1 MANKSASPIYKRINS
16 MDHLPIF
23 VNIRKKPCIVIGGG
37 DIALRK
43 INLLLKAKAKVYCLS
58 PVFCKGIKN
67 LSKDGHIT
75 LINKSFDQTD
85 IKDYSII
92 IAATDDKSVNSLISS
107 IAQDK
112 KIPVNVVDSPE
123 LSSFIM
129 PSIVDRSPLIIAVSS
144 SGKAPVLS
152 RIIRAKLETV
162 IPSAYGTLAEI
173 AGEYRQKVKERFL
186 KIKDRRAFWEAT
198 LSGVIAEKVFSGR
211 ITEAKEDIQRQ
222 LDESV
227 EMDLGEVYLVGAG
240 PGDPDLLTFKA
251 LRLIQQ
257 ADVVL
262 YDRLVSKGV
271 MELVR
276 RDSQLIY
283 VGKKGGSDKSTKQV
297 DINDQL
303 VELAKS
309 GKRVCRLK
317 GGDPF
322 IFGRGGEEI
331 ESLSEH
337 GIPFQVV
344 PGITAALGCSSY
356 AGIPLTHRDYS
367 QSCRFVT
374 AHLKNGTTNL
384 PWEEFIIDQQTIVFY
399 MALSG
404 ASYICEKL
412 MEYGMDKDMPIAI
425 IEKGTMPEQKVYI
438 SSLTELPDLLEK
450 EDIQAPTLMI
460 VGEVV
465 KLNEKLNWYGN

>member
-1 MANKSASPIYKRINS
+1 ME
-16 MDHLPIF
+16 HLPIF
-23 VNIRKKPCIVIGGG
+23 IKIKQKPTLVVGGG

-43 INLLLKAKAKVYCLS
+43 INLLLKAQAKVDCLS
-58 PVFCKGIKN
+58 PLFCEDIKN
-67 LSKDGHIT
+67 LSKHGHTT

-85 IKDYSII
+85 IKDYSMI

-198 LSGVIAEKVFSGR
+198 FSGVIAEKVFSGR
-211 ITEAKEDIQRQ
+211 ISEAKEDIQRQ

-276 RDSQLIY
+276 RDSELIY
-283 VGKKGGSDKSTKQV
+283 VGKKGGSNKSTKQV

-331 ESLSEH
+331 ESLSEN

-344 PGITAALGCSSY
+344 PGITAASGCSSY

-384 PWEEFIIDQQTIVFY
+384 PWEEFIIDQQTIIFY

-412 MEYGMDKDMPIAI
+412 MEHGMDKDMPIAI

>member
-1 MANKSASPIYKRINS
+1 

-23 VNIRKKPCIVIGGG
+23 INVRQNPCLVIGGG

-43 INLLLKAKAKVYCLS
+43 INLLIKAQAKVDCLS
-58 PVFCKGIKN
+58 PLFCEGITN
-67 LSKDGHIT
+67 LSQNGDVN
-75 LINKSFDQTD
+75 LIQKRFESDD
-85 IKDYSII
+85 IKDYAII
-92 IAATDDKSVNSLISS
+92 IASTDDSSVNALISKS
-107 IAQDK
+107 AK
-112 KIPVNVVDSPE
+112 KARIPVNVVDSPE

-129 PSIVDRSPLIIAVSS
+129 PSIVDRSPVIIAVSS
-144 SGKAPVLS
+144 AGKAPVLS
-152 RIIRAKLETV
+152 RMIRAKLETV
-162 IPSAYGTLAEI
+162 IPSAYGVLAEI
-173 AGEYRQKVKERFL
+173 AGEYRQKVKDRFS
-186 KIKDRRAFWEAT
+186 KIKDRRAFWESIF
-198 LSGVIAEKVFSGR
+198 SGVIAEKVFSGR
-211 ITEAKEDIQRQ
+211 INEAKDDIDKQ
-222 LDESV
+222 LKRASEI
-227 EMDLGEVYLVGAG
+227 ELGEVYLVGAG

-276 RDSQLIY
+276 RDSELIY
-283 VGKKGGSDKSTKQV
+283 VGKKGGSQESTRQI

-344 PGITAALGCSSY
+344 PGITAASGCSSY

-384 PWEEFIIDQQTIVFY
+384 PWDEFVIDQQTIVFY

-404 ASYICEKL
+404 ANYICQKL
-412 MEYGMDKDMPIAI
+412 MEHGMDKDMPIAI

-438 SSLTELPDLLEK
+438 SSLTKLPDLLAT
-450 EDIQAPTLMI
+450 EDIHAPTLMI

-465 KLNEKLNWYGN
+465 RLNEKLNWYGT

>member
-1 MANKSASPIYKRINS
+1 

-23 VNIRKKPCIVIGGG
+23 INVRQNPCLVIGGG

-43 INLLLKAKAKVYCLS
+43 INLLIKAQAKVDCLS
-58 PVFCKGIKN
+58 PLFCEGITN
-67 LSKDGHIT
+67 LSQNGDVN
-75 LINKSFDQTD
+75 LIQKRFESDD
-85 IKDYSII
+85 IKDYAII
-92 IAATDDKSVNSLISS
+92 IASTDDSSVNALISKS
-107 IAQDK
+107 AK
-112 KIPVNVVDSPE
+112 KARIPVNVVDSPE

-129 PSIVDRSPLIIAVSS
+129 PSIVDRSPVIIAVSS
-144 SGKAPVLS
+144 AGRAPVLA

-162 IPSAYGTLAEI
+162 IPSAYGVLAEI
-173 AGEYRQKVKERFL
+173 AGEYRQKVKDRFS
-186 KIKDRRAFWEAT
+186 KIKDRRAFWESIF
-198 LSGVIAEKVFSGR
+198 SGVIAEKVFSGR
-211 ITEAKEDIQRQ
+211 INEAKDDIDKQ
-222 LDESV
+222 LKQASQME
-227 EMDLGEVYLVGAG
+227 LGEVYLVGAG

-276 RDSQLIY
+276 RDSELIY
-283 VGKKGGSDKSTKQV
+283 VGKKGGSQESTRQI

-344 PGITAALGCSSY
+344 PGITAASGCSSY

-384 PWEEFIIDQQTIVFY
+384 PWDEFVIDQQTIVFY

-404 ASYICEKL
+404 ANYICQKL
-412 MEYGMDKDMPIAI
+412 MEHGMDKDMPIAI

-438 SSLTELPDLLEK
+438 SSLTKLPDLLAT
-450 EDIQAPTLMI
+450 EDIHAPTLMI

-465 KLNEKLNWYGN
+465 KLNEKLNWYGT

>member
-1 MANKSASPIYKRINS
+1 

-23 VNIRKKPCIVIGGG
+23 INVRQNPCLVIGGG

-43 INLLLKAKAKVYCLS
+43 INLLIKAQAKVDCLS
-58 PVFCKGIKN
+58 PLFCEGITN
-67 LSKDGHIT
+67 LSQNGDVN
-75 LINKSFDQTD
+75 LIQKRFESDD
-85 IKDYSII
+85 IKDYAII
-92 IAATDDKSVNSLISS
+92 IASTDDSSVNALISKS
-107 IAQDK
+107 AK
-112 KIPVNVVDSPE
+112 KARIPVNVVDSPE

-129 PSIVDRSPLIIAVSS
+129 PSIVDRSPVIIAVSS
-144 SGKAPVLS
+144 AGKAPVLS
-152 RIIRAKLETV
+152 RMIRAKLETV
-162 IPSAYGTLAEI
+162 IPSAYGVLAEI
-173 AGEYRQKVKERFL
+173 AGEYRQKVKDRFS
-186 KIKDRRAFWEAT
+186 KIKDRRAFWEFIF
-198 LSGVIAEKVFSGR
+198 SGVIAEKVFSGR
-211 ITEAKEDIQRQ
+211 INEAKDDIDKQ
-222 LDESV
+222 LKRASEI
-227 EMDLGEVYLVGAG
+227 ELGEVYLVGAG

-276 RDSQLIY
+276 RDSELIY
-283 VGKKGGSDKSTKQV
+283 VGKKGGSQESTRQI

-344 PGITAALGCSSY
+344 PGITAASGCSSY

-384 PWEEFIIDQQTIVFY
+384 PWDEFVIDQQTIVFY

-404 ASYICEKL
+404 ANYICQKL
-412 MEYGMDKDMPIAI
+412 MEHGMDKDMPIAI

-438 SSLTELPDLLEK
+438 SSLTKLPDLLAT
-450 EDIQAPTLMI
+450 EDIHAPTLMI

-465 KLNEKLNWYGN
+465 KLNEKLNWYGT

>member
-1 MANKSASPIYKRINS
+1 

-23 VNIRKKPCIVIGGG
+23 INVRQNPCLVIGGG

-43 INLLLKAKAKVYCLS
+43 INLLIKAQAKVDCLS
-58 PVFCKGIKN
+58 PLFCEGITN
-67 LSKDGHIT
+67 LSQNGDVN
-75 LINKSFDQTD
+75 LIQKRFESDD
-85 IKDYSII
+85 IKDYAII
-92 IAATDDKSVNSLISS
+92 IASTDDSSVNALISKS
-107 IAQDK
+107 AK
-112 KIPVNVVDSPE
+112 KARIPVNVIDSPE

-129 PSIVDRSPLIIAVSS
+129 PSIVDRSPVIIAVSS
-144 SGKAPVLS
+144 AGKAPVLS
-152 RIIRAKLETV
+152 RMIRAKLETV
-162 IPSAYGTLAEI
+162 IPSAYGVLAEI
-173 AGEYRQKVKERFL
+173 AGEYRQKVKDRFS
-186 KIKDRRAFWEAT
+186 KIKDRRAFWESIF
-198 LSGVIAEKVFSGR
+198 SGVIAEKVFSGR
-211 ITEAKEDIQRQ
+211 INEAKDDIDKQ
-222 LDESV
+222 LKRASEI
-227 EMDLGEVYLVGAG
+227 ELGEVYLVGAG

-276 RDSQLIY
+276 RDSELIY
-283 VGKKGGSDKSTKQV
+283 VGKKGGSQESTRQI

-344 PGITAALGCSSY
+344 PGITAASGCSSY

-384 PWEEFIIDQQTIVFY
+384 PWDEFVIDQQTIVFY

-404 ASYICEKL
+404 ANYICQKL
-412 MEYGMDKDMPIAI
+412 MEHGMDKDMPIAI

-438 SSLTELPDLLEK
+438 SSLTKLPDLLAT
-450 EDIQAPTLMI
+450 EDIHAPTLMI

-465 KLNEKLNWYGN
+465 KLNEKLNWYGT

>member
-1 MANKSASPIYKRINS
+1 

-23 VNIRKKPCIVIGGG
+23 INVRQNPCLVIGGG

-43 INLLLKAKAKVYCLS
+43 INLLIKAQAKVDCLS
-58 PVFCKGIKN
+58 PLFCEGITN
-67 LSKDGHIT
+67 LSQNGDVN
-75 LINKSFDQTD
+75 LIQKRFESDD
-85 IKDYSII
+85 IKDYAII
-92 IAATDDKSVNSLISS
+92 IASTDDSSVNALISKS
-107 IAQDK
+107 AK
-112 KIPVNVVDSPE
+112 KARIPVNVVDSPE

-129 PSIVDRSPLIIAVSS
+129 PSIVDRSPVIIAVSS
-144 SGKAPVLS
+144 AGKAPVLA
-152 RIIRAKLETV
+152 RMIRAKLETV
-162 IPSAYGTLAEI
+162 IPSAYGVLAEI
-173 AGEYRQKVKERFL
+173 AGEYRQKVKDRFS
-186 KIKDRRAFWEAT
+186 KIKDRRAFWESIF
-198 LSGVIAEKVFSGR
+198 SGVIAEKVFSGR
-211 ITEAKEDIQRQ
+211 INEAKDDIDKQ
-222 LDESV
+222 LKQASQME
-227 EMDLGEVYLVGAG
+227 LGEVYLVGAG

-276 RDSQLIY
+276 RDSELIY
-283 VGKKGGSDKSTKQV
+283 VGKKGGSQESTRQI

-344 PGITAALGCSSY
+344 PGITAASGCSAY

-384 PWEEFIIDQQTIVFY
+384 PWDEFVIDQQTIVFY

-404 ASYICEKL
+404 ANYICQKL
-412 MEYGMDKDMPIAI
+412 MEHGMDKDMPIAI

-438 SSLTELPDLLEK
+438 SSLTKLPDLLAT
-450 EDIQAPTLMI
+450 EDIHAPTLMI

-465 KLNEKLNWYGN
+465 KLNEKLNWYGT

>member
-1 MANKSASPIYKRINS
+1 

-23 VNIRKKPCIVIGGG
+23 INIRKKPCVVIGGG

-43 INLLLKAKAKVYCLS
+43 INLLLKAQAKVICLS
-58 PVFCKGIKN
+58 PLFCKGIKN

-92 IAATDDKSVNSLISS
+92 IAATDDSSVNSSISA
-107 IAQDK
+107 IAQVK

-152 RIIRAKLETV
+152 RMIRAKLETV
-162 IPSAYGTLAEI
+162 IPSAYGILADI
-173 AGEYRQKVKERFL
+173 AGEYRQKVKDRFST
-186 KIKDRRAFWEAT
+186 IKDRRAFWEAVF
-198 LSGVIAEKVFSGR
+198 SGVIAEKVFSGR
-211 ITEAKEDIQRQ
+211 ISEAKEDIHRK
-222 LDESV
+222 LDDSV

-276 RDSQLIY
+276 RDSELIY
-283 VGKKGGSDKSTKQV
+283 VGKKGGSDKSTRQV

-344 PGITAALGCSSY
+344 PGITAASGCSSY

-374 AHLKNGTTNL
+374 AHLKNGTTKL

-404 ASYICEKL
+404 AKYICEKL
-412 MEYGMDKDMPIAI
+412 MEHGMDKDMPIAI

-438 SSLTELPDLLEK
+438 SSLIELPDLLER
-450 EDIQAPTLMI
+450 EDIHAPTLMI

>member
-1 MANKSASPIYKRINS
+1 

-23 VNIRKKPCIVIGGG
+23 INVRQNPCLVIGGG

-43 INLLLKAKAKVYCLS
+43 INLLIKAQAKVDCLS
-58 PVFCKGIKN
+58 PLFCEGITN
-67 LSKDGHIT
+67 LSQSGDVN
-75 LINKSFDQTD
+75 LIQKRFESDD
-85 IKDYSII
+85 IKDYAII
-92 IAATDDKSVNSLISS
+92 IASTDDSSVNALISKS
-107 IAQDK
+107 AK
-112 KIPVNVVDSPE
+112 KARIPVNVVDSPE

-129 PSIVDRSPLIIAVSS
+129 PSIVDRSPVIIAVSS
-144 SGKAPVLS
+144 AGRAPVLA

-162 IPSAYGTLAEI
+162 IPSAYGVLAEI
-173 AGEYRQKVKERFL
+173 AGEYRQKVKDRFS
-186 KIKDRRAFWEAT
+186 KIKDRRAFWESIF
-198 LSGVIAEKVFSGR
+198 SGVIAEKVFSGR
-211 ITEAKEDIQRQ
+211 INEAKDDIDKQ
-222 LDESV
+222 LKQASQME
-227 EMDLGEVYLVGAG
+227 LGEVYLVGAG

-276 RDSQLIY
+276 RDSELIY
-283 VGKKGGSDKSTKQV
+283 VGKKGGSQESTRQI

-344 PGITAALGCSSY
+344 PGITAASGCSSY

-384 PWEEFIIDQQTIVFY
+384 PWDEFVIDQQTIVFY

-404 ASYICEKL
+404 ANYICQKL
-412 MEYGMDKDMPIAI
+412 MEHGMDKDMPIAI

-438 SSLTELPDLLEK
+438 SSLTKLPDLLAT
-450 EDIQAPTLMI
+450 EDIHAPTLMI

-465 KLNEKLNWYGN
+465 KLNEKLNWYGT

>member
-1 MANKSASPIYKRINS
+1 

-23 VNIRKKPCIVIGGG
+23 INIRKKPCLVIGGG

-43 INLLLKAKAKVYCLS
+43 INLLLKAQAMVDCLS
-58 PVFCKGIKN
+58 PSFSRDIKN

-107 IAQDK
+107 IAQVK
-112 KIPVNVVDSPE
+112 NIPVNVVDSPE

-162 IPSAYGTLAEI
+162 IPSAYGILADI
-173 AGEYRQKVKERFL
+173 AGEYRQKVKDRFST
-186 KIKDRRAFWEAT
+186 IKDRRAFWEAVF
-198 LSGVIAEKVFSGR
+198 SGVIAEKVFSGR
-211 ITEAKEDIQRQ
+211 ISEAKKDIHRK
-222 LDESV
+222 LDDSV
-227 EMDLGEVYLVGAG
+227 EMGLGEVYLVGAG

-276 RDSQLIY
+276 RDSELIY
-283 VGKKGGSDKSTKQV
+283 VGKKGGSDKSTRQV

-344 PGITAALGCSSY
+344 PGITAASGCSSY

-404 ASYICEKL
+404 ANYICEKL

-438 SSLTELPDLLEK
+438 SSLIELPALLER
-450 EDIQAPTLMI
+450 EDIHAPTLMI

>member
-1 MANKSASPIYKRINS
+1 ME
-16 MDHLPIF
+16 HLPIF
-23 VNIRKKPCIVIGGG
+23 INLKQKPVLVVGGG

-43 INLLLKAKAKVYCLS
+43 INLLIKAQARVDCLS
-58 PVFCKGIKN
+58 PFFCEGMN
-67 LSKDGHIT
+67 SLSRDNYVN
-75 LINKSFDQTD
+75 LINKSFEPAD
-85 IKDYSII
+85 IKDYSVI
-92 IAATDDKSVNSLISS
+92 IAATDDATVNSSISS
-107 IAQDK
+107 IAHDK
-112 KIPVNVVDSPE
+112 RIPVNVVDSPA

-129 PSIVDRSPLIIAVSS
+129 PSIVDRSPVIIAVSS
-144 SGKAPVLS
+144 AGKAPVLA

-162 IPSAYGTLAEI
+162 IPSAYGILAEI
-173 AGEYRQKVKERFL
+173 AGEYRQKVKDRFS

-198 LSGVIAEKVFSGR
+198 FSGVIAEKVFSGR
-211 ITEAKEDIQRQ
+211 INEAKDDIEKQ
-222 LDESV
+222 LNDSV
-227 EMDLGEVYLVGAG
+227 EMELGEVYLVGAG

-271 MELVR
+271 MDLVR
-276 RDSQLIY
+276 RDSELIY
-283 VGKKGGSDKSTKQV
+283 VGKKGGSDKSTRQV
-297 DINDQL
+297 DINNQL

-331 ESLSEH
+331 ESLSEN

-344 PGITAALGCSSY
+344 PGITAASGCSSY

-384 PWEEFIIDQQTIVFY
+384 PWDEFIVDQQTIVFY

-404 ASYICEKL
+404 ANYICEKL
-412 MEYGMDKDMPIAI
+412 MEHGMDKDMPIAI

-438 SSLTELPDLLEK
+438 SSLTKLPDLLER
-450 EDIQAPTLMI
+450 EDIHAPTLMI

>member
-1 MANKSASPIYKRINS
+1 ME
-16 MDHLPIF
+16 HLPIF
-23 VNIRKKPCIVIGGG
+23 INIKQKPTLVVGGG

-43 INLLLKAKAKVYCLS
+43 INLLLKAKAKVDCLS
-58 PVFCKGIKN
+58 PLFCEDIN
-67 LSKDGHIT
+67 TLFKDGYIK
-75 LINKSFDQTD
+75 LIKKSFEQAD
-85 IKDYSII
+85 IKDYSVI
-92 IAATDDKSVNSLISS
+92 IAATDDSSVNSLISS
-107 IAQDK
+107 IAHDK
-112 KIPVNVVDSPE
+112 RIPVNVVDSPA

-129 PSIVDRSPLIIAVSS
+129 PSIVDRSPVIIAVSS
-144 SGKAPVLS
+144 AGKAPVLA

-162 IPSAYGTLAEI
+162 IPSSYGILAEI
-173 AGEYRQKVKERFL
+173 AGEYRQRVKDRFSQ
-186 KIKDRRAFWEAT
+186 IKDRRAFWEAAF
-198 LSGVIAEKVFSGR
+198 SGVIAEKVFSGR
-211 ITEAKEDIQRQ
+211 INEAKDDIEKQ
-222 LDESV
+222 LNDSV

-276 RDSQLIY
+276 RDSEIIY
-283 VGKKGGSDKSTKQV
+283 VGKKGGSDKSTRQV
-297 DINDQL
+297 DINNQL

-337 GIPFQVV
+337 NIPFQVV
-344 PGITAALGCSSY
+344 PGITAASGCSSY
-356 AGIPLTHRDYS
+356 SGIPLTHRDYS

-374 AHLKNGTTNL
+374 AHLKDGTTDL
-384 PWEEFIIDQQTIVFY
+384 PWDELIVDQQTIVFY

-404 ASYICEKL
+404 ANYICEKL
-412 MEYGMDKDMPIAI
+412 MEHGMNKDMPIAI

-438 SSLTELPDLLEK
+438 SSLTELPDLLAK
-450 EDIQAPTLMI
+450 EDIHAPTLMI

>member
-1 MANKSASPIYKRINS
+1 

-23 VNIRKKPCIVIGGG
+23 INVRQNPCLVIGGG

-43 INLLLKAKAKVYCLS
+43 INLLIKAQAKVDCLS
-58 PVFCKGIKN
+58 PLFCEGITN
-67 LSKDGHIT
+67 LSQNGDVN
-75 LINKSFDQTD
+75 LIQKRFESDD
-85 IKDYSII
+85 IKDYAII
-92 IAATDDKSVNSLISS
+92 IASTDDSSVNALISKS
-107 IAQDK
+107 AK
-112 KIPVNVVDSPE
+112 KARIPVNVVDSPE

-129 PSIVDRSPLIIAVSS
+129 PSIVDRSPVIIAVSS
-144 SGKAPVLS
+144 AGKAPVLS
-152 RIIRAKLETV
+152 RMIRAKLETV
-162 IPSAYGTLAEI
+162 IPSAYGVLAEI
-173 AGEYRQKVKERFL
+173 AGEYRQKVKDRFS
-186 KIKDRRAFWEAT
+186 KIKDRRAFWESIF
-198 LSGVIAEKVFSGR
+198 SGVIAEKVFSGR
-211 ITEAKEDIQRQ
+211 INEAKDDIDKQ
-222 LDESV
+222 LKQASQME
-227 EMDLGEVYLVGAG
+227 LGEVYLVGAG

-276 RDSQLIY
+276 RDSELIY
-283 VGKKGGSDKSTKQV
+283 VGKKGGSQESTRQI

-344 PGITAALGCSSY
+344 PGITAASGCSSY

-384 PWEEFIIDQQTIVFY
+384 PWDEFVIDQQTIVFY

-404 ASYICEKL
+404 ANYICQKL
-412 MEYGMDKDMPIAI
+412 MEHGMDKDMPIAI

-438 SSLTELPDLLEK
+438 SSLTKLPDLLAT
-450 EDIQAPTLMI
+450 EDIHAPTLMI

>member
-1 MANKSASPIYKRINS
+1 ME
-16 MDHLPIF
+16 HLPIF
-23 VNIRKKPCIVIGGG
+23 INLKQKPVLVVGGG

-43 INLLLKAKAKVYCLS
+43 INLLIKAQASVNCLS
-58 PVFCKGIKN
+58 PLFCDGIASLSADKSVNLIQKSFEPDDIKN
-67 LSKDGHIT
+67 
-75 LINKSFDQTD
+75 
-85 IKDYSII
+85 YSII
-92 IAATDDKSVNSLISS
+92 IASTDDSLVNSSISEL
-107 IAQDK
+107 AK
-112 KIPVNVVDSPE
+112 KANIPVNVVDSPE

-129 PSIVDRSPLIIAVSS
+129 PSIVDRSPVIIAVSS
-144 SGKAPVLS
+144 AGKAPVLA

-162 IPSAYGTLAEI
+162 IPSSYGLLAEI
-173 AGEYRQKVKERFL
+173 AGEYRQKVKNRFSN
-186 KIKDRRAFWEAT
+186 IKDRRAFWESAF
-198 LSGVIAEKVFSGR
+198 SGVIAEKVFSGR
-211 ITEAKEDIQRQ
+211 INEARGDIEEQ
-222 LDESV
+222 LENSV
-227 EMDLGEVYLVGAG
+227 EIDLGEVYLVGAG

-276 RDSQLIY
+276 RDSELIY
-283 VGKKGGSDKSTKQV
+283 VGKKGGSDESTRQE
-297 DINDQL
+297 DINEQL
-303 VELAKS
+303 VKLAKS

-344 PGITAALGCSSY
+344 PGITAASGCSSY

-384 PWEEFIIDQQTIVFY
+384 PWEEFVIDQQTIVFY

-404 ASYICEKL
+404 ANYICQKL
-412 MEYGMDKDMPIAI
+412 MEHGMDKNMPIAI

-438 SSLTELPDLLEK
+438 SSLTKLPDLLAK
-450 EDIQAPTLMI
+450 ENIHAPTLMI

-465 KLNEKLNWYGN
+465 KLNEKLNWYGD

>member
-1 MANKSASPIYKRINS
+1 ME
-16 MDHLPIF
+16 HLPIF
-23 VNIRKKPCIVIGGG
+23 INIKQKPTLVVGGG

-43 INLLLKAKAKVYCLS
+43 INLLLKAQAKVDCLS
-58 PVFCKGIKN
+58 PLFCEDINN
-67 LSKDGHIT
+67 LFKDGQIT
-75 LINKSFDQTD
+75 LIKKSFEHTD
-85 IKDYSII
+85 IKDYSVI
-92 IAATDDKSVNSLISS
+92 IAATDDSSVNSSISS
-107 IAQDK
+107 IAHDK
-112 KIPVNVVDSPE
+112 RIPVNVIDSPD

-129 PSIVDRSPLIIAVSS
+129 PSIVDRSPVIIAVSS
-144 SGKAPVLS
+144 AGKAPVLA

-162 IPSAYGTLAEI
+162 IPNAYGTLAEI
-173 AGEYRQKVKERFL
+173 AGEYRHQVKERFL

-198 LSGVIAEKVFSGR
+198 FSGVIAEKVFSGR
-211 ITEAKEDIQRQ
+211 ISEAKEDIQRQ

-276 RDSQLIY
+276 RDSELIY
-283 VGKKGGSDKSTKQV
+283 VGKKGGSNKSTKQV

-331 ESLSEH
+331 ESLSEN

-344 PGITAALGCSSY
+344 PGITAASGCSSY

-412 MEYGMDKDMPIAI
+412 MEHGMDKDMPIAI

-450 EDIQAPTLMI
+450 DDIQAPTLMI

-465 KLNEKLNWYGN
+465 KRNEKLNWYGN

>member
-1 MANKSASPIYKRINS
+1 ME
-16 MDHLPIF
+16 HLPIF
-23 VNIRKKPCIVIGGG
+23 INLKQKPVLVVGGG

-43 INLLLKAKAKVYCLS
+43 INLLIKAQARVDCLS
-58 PVFCKGIKN
+58 PFFCEGMN
-67 LSKDGHIT
+67 SLSRDNYVN
-75 LINKSFDQTD
+75 LINKSFEPAD
-85 IKDYSII
+85 IKDYSVI
-92 IAATDDKSVNSLISS
+92 IAATDDATVNSSISS
-107 IAQDK
+107 IAHDK
-112 KIPVNVVDSPE
+112 RIPVNVVDSPA

-129 PSIVDRSPLIIAVSS
+129 PSIVDRSPVIIAVSS
-144 SGKAPVLS
+144 AGKAPVLA

-162 IPSAYGTLAEI
+162 IPSAYGILAEI
-173 AGEYRQKVKERFL
+173 AGEYRQKVKDRFS

-198 LSGVIAEKVFSGR
+198 FSGVIAEKVFSGR
-211 ITEAKEDIQRQ
+211 INEAKDDIEKQ
-222 LDESV
+222 LNDSV
-227 EMDLGEVYLVGAG
+227 EMELGEVYLVGAG

-271 MELVR
+271 MDLVR
-276 RDSQLIY
+276 RDSELIY
-283 VGKKGGSDKSTKQV
+283 VGKKGGSNKSTRQV
-297 DINDQL
+297 DINNQL

-331 ESLSEH
+331 ESLSEN

-344 PGITAALGCSSY
+344 PGITAASGCSSY

-384 PWEEFIIDQQTIVFY
+384 PWDEFIVDQQTIVFY

-404 ASYICEKL
+404 ANYICEKL
-412 MEYGMDKDMPIAI
+412 MEHGMDKDMPIAI

-438 SSLTELPDLLEK
+438 SSLTKLPDLLAK
-450 EDIQAPTLMI
+450 EDIHAPTLMI

>member
-1 MANKSASPIYKRINS
+1 ME
-16 MDHLPIF
+16 HLPIF
-23 VNIRKKPCIVIGGG
+23 IKIKQKPTLVVGGG

-43 INLLLKAKAKVYCLS
+43 INLLLKAQAKVDCLS
-58 PVFCKGIKN
+58 PLFCEDIKN
-67 LSKDGHIT
+67 LSKDGHTT

-85 IKDYSII
+85 IKDYSMI

-198 LSGVIAEKVFSGR
+198 FSGVIAEKVFSGR
-211 ITEAKEDIQRQ
+211 ISEAKEDIQRQ

-276 RDSQLIY
+276 RDSELIY
-283 VGKKGGSDKSTKQV
+283 VGKKGGSNKSTKQV

-331 ESLSEH
+331 ESLSEN

-344 PGITAALGCSSY
+344 PGITAASGCSSY

-412 MEYGMDKDMPIAI
+412 MEHGMDKDMPIAI

>member
-1 MANKSASPIYKRINS
+1 ME
-16 MDHLPIF
+16 HLPIF
-23 VNIRKKPCIVIGGG
+23 INLKQKPVLVVGGG

-43 INLLLKAKAKVYCLS
+43 INLLIKAQASVNCLS
-58 PVFCKGIKN
+58 PLFCDGIASLSADKSVNLIQKSFEPDDIKN
-67 LSKDGHIT
+67 
-75 LINKSFDQTD
+75 
-85 IKDYSII
+85 YSII
-92 IAATDDKSVNSLISS
+92 IASTDDSLVNSSISEL
-107 IAQDK
+107 AK
-112 KIPVNVVDSPE
+112 KANIPVNVVDSPE

-129 PSIVDRSPLIIAVSS
+129 PSIVDRSPVIIAVSS
-144 SGKAPVLS
+144 AGKAPVLA

-162 IPSAYGTLAEI
+162 IPNAYGLLAEI
-173 AGEYRQKVKERFL
+173 AGEYRQKVKNRFSN
-186 KIKDRRAFWEAT
+186 IKDRRAFWESAF
-198 LSGVIAEKVFSGR
+198 SGVIAEKVFSGR
-211 ITEAKEDIQRQ
+211 INEARGDIEEQ
-222 LDESV
+222 LENSV
-227 EMDLGEVYLVGAG
+227 EIDLGEVYLVGAG

-276 RDSQLIY
+276 RDSELIY
-283 VGKKGGSDKSTKQV
+283 VGKKGGSDESTRQE
-297 DINDQL
+297 DINEQL
-303 VELAKS
+303 VKLAKS

-344 PGITAALGCSSY
+344 PGITAASGCSSY

-384 PWEEFIIDQQTIVFY
+384 PWEEFVIDQQTIVFY

-404 ASYICEKL
+404 ANYICQKL
-412 MEYGMDKDMPIAI
+412 MEHGMDKNMPIAI

-438 SSLTELPDLLEK
+438 SSLTKLPDLLAK
-450 EDIQAPTLMI
+450 ENIHAPTLMI

-465 KLNEKLNWYGN
+465 KLNEKLNWYGD

>member
-1 MANKSASPIYKRINS
+1 

-23 VNIRKKPCIVIGGG
+23 INVRQNPCLVIGGG

-43 INLLLKAKAKVYCLS
+43 INLLIKAQAKVDCLS
-58 PVFCKGIKN
+58 PLFCEGINN
-67 LSKDGHIT
+67 LSQNGDVN
-75 LINKSFDQTD
+75 LIQKRFESDD
-85 IKDYSII
+85 IKDYAII
-92 IAATDDKSVNSLISS
+92 IASTDDSSVNTLISKS
-107 IAQDK
+107 AK
-112 KIPVNVVDSPE
+112 KARIPVNVVDSPE

-129 PSIVDRSPLIIAVSS
+129 PSIVDRSPVIIAVSS
-144 SGKAPVLS
+144 AGRAPVLA

-162 IPSAYGTLAEI
+162 IPSAYGVLAEI
-173 AGEYRQKVKERFL
+173 AGEYRQKVKDRFS
-186 KIKDRRAFWEAT
+186 KIKDRRAFWESIF
-198 LSGVIAEKVFSGR
+198 SGVIAEKVFSGR
-211 ITEAKEDIQRQ
+211 INEAKDNIDKQ
-222 LDESV
+222 LQQASQME
-227 EMDLGEVYLVGAG
+227 LGEVYLVGAG

-276 RDSQLIY
+276 RDSELIY
-283 VGKKGGSDKSTKQV
+283 VGKKGGSQESTRQI

-344 PGITAALGCSSY
+344 PGITAASGCSSY
-356 AGIPLTHRDYS
+356 SGIPLTHRDYS

-384 PWEEFIIDQQTIVFY
+384 PWDEFVIDQQTIVFY

-404 ASYICEKL
+404 ANYICQKL
-412 MEYGMDKDMPIAI
+412 MEHGMDKDMPIAI

-438 SSLTELPDLLEK
+438 SSLKKLPDLLAT
-450 EDIQAPTLMI
+450 EDIHAPTLMI

-465 KLNEKLNWYGN
+465 KLNKKLNWYGT

>member
-1 MANKSASPIYKRINS
+1 

-23 VNIRKKPCIVIGGG
+23 INVRQNPCLVIGGG

-43 INLLLKAKAKVYCLS
+43 INLLIKAQAKVDCLS
-58 PVFCKGIKN
+58 PLFCEGITN
-67 LSKDGHIT
+67 LSQSGDVN
-75 LINKSFDQTD
+75 LIQKRFESDD
-85 IKDYSII
+85 IKDYAII
-92 IAATDDKSVNSLISS
+92 IASTDDSSVNALISKS
-107 IAQDK
+107 AK
-112 KIPVNVVDSPE
+112 EARIPVNVVDSPE

-129 PSIVDRSPLIIAVSS
+129 PSIVDRSPVIIAVSS
-144 SGKAPVLS
+144 SGRAPVLA

-162 IPSAYGTLAEI
+162 IPSAYGVLAEI
-173 AGEYRQKVKERFL
+173 AGEYRQKVKDRFS
-186 KIKDRRAFWEAT
+186 KIKDRRAFWEFIF
-198 LSGVIAEKVFSGR
+198 SGVIAEKVFSGR
-211 ITEAKEDIQRQ
+211 INEAKDDIEKQ
-222 LDESV
+222 LKQASQME
-227 EMDLGEVYLVGAG
+227 LGEVYLVGAG

-276 RDSQLIY
+276 RDSELIY
-283 VGKKGGSDKSTKQV
+283 VGKKGGSQESTRQI

-344 PGITAALGCSSY
+344 PGITAASGCSAY

-404 ASYICEKL
+404 ANYICEKL
-412 MEYGMDKDMPIAI
+412 MEHGMDKDMPIAI

-438 SSLTELPDLLEK
+438 SSLTELPALLER
-450 EDIQAPTLMI
+450 EDIHAPTLMI

-465 KLNEKLNWYGN
+465 KLNEKLNWYGT

>member
-1 MANKSASPIYKRINS
+1 ME
-16 MDHLPIF
+16 HLPIF
-23 VNIRKKPCIVIGGG
+23 INLKQKPVLVVGGG

-43 INLLLKAKAKVYCLS
+43 INLLIKAQASVNCLS
-58 PVFCKGIKN
+58 PLFCDGIASLSADKSVNLIQKSFEPDDIKN
-67 LSKDGHIT
+67 
-75 LINKSFDQTD
+75 
-85 IKDYSII
+85 YSII
-92 IAATDDKSVNSLISS
+92 IASTDDSLVNSSISEL
-107 IAQDK
+107 AK
-112 KIPVNVVDSPE
+112 KANIPVNVVDSPE

-129 PSIVDRSPLIIAVSS
+129 PSIVDRSPVIIAVSS
-144 SGKAPVLS
+144 AGKAPVLA

-162 IPSAYGTLAEI
+162 IPSAYGLLAEI
-173 AGEYRQKVKERFL
+173 AGEYRQKVKNRFSN
-186 KIKDRRAFWEAT
+186 IKDRRAFWESAF
-198 LSGVIAEKVFSGR
+198 SGVIAEKVFSGR
-211 ITEAKEDIQRQ
+211 INEARGDIEEQ
-222 LDESV
+222 LENSV
-227 EMDLGEVYLVGAG
+227 EIDLGEVYLVGAG

-276 RDSQLIY
+276 RDSELIY
-283 VGKKGGSDKSTKQV
+283 VGKKGGSDESTRQE
-297 DINDQL
+297 DINEQL
-303 VELAKS
+303 VKLAKS

-344 PGITAALGCSSY
+344 PGITAASGCSSY

-384 PWEEFIIDQQTIVFY
+384 PWEEFVIDQQTIVFY

-404 ASYICEKL
+404 ANYICQKL
-412 MEYGMDKDMPIAI
+412 MEHGMDKNMPIAI

-438 SSLTELPDLLEK
+438 SSLTKLPDLLAK
-450 EDIQAPTLMI
+450 ENIHAPTLMI

-465 KLNEKLNWYGN
+465 KLNEKLNWYGD

>member
-1 MANKSASPIYKRINS
+1 

-23 VNIRKKPCIVIGGG
+23 INIRKKPCVVIGGG

-43 INLLLKAKAKVYCLS
+43 INLLLKAQAKVICLS
-58 PVFCKGIKN
+58 PLFCKGIKN

-92 IAATDDKSVNSLISS
+92 IAATDDSSVNSSISA
-107 IAQDK
+107 IAQVK

-162 IPSAYGTLAEI
+162 IPSAYGILADI
-173 AGEYRQKVKERFL
+173 AGEYRQKVKDRFST
-186 KIKDRRAFWEAT
+186 IKDRRAFWEAVF
-198 LSGVIAEKVFSGR
+198 SGVIAEKVFSGR
-211 ITEAKEDIQRQ
+211 ISEAKEDIEKQ
-222 LDESV
+222 LNDSV
-227 EMDLGEVYLVGAG
+227 EMELGEVYLVGAG

-276 RDSQLIY
+276 RDSELIY

-344 PGITAALGCSSY
+344 PGITAASGCSSY

-404 ASYICEKL
+404 ANYICEKL

-438 SSLTELPDLLEK
+438 SSLIELPALLER
-450 EDIQAPTLMI
+450 EDIHAPTLMI

>member
-1 MANKSASPIYKRINS
+1 ME
-16 MDHLPIF
+16 HLPIF
-23 VNIRKKPCIVIGGG
+23 INIKQKPALVVGGG

-43 INLLLKAKAKVYCLS
+43 INLLLKAKAKVDCLS
-58 PVFCKGIKN
+58 PLFCEDIN
-67 LSKDGHIT
+67 TLFKDGYIK
-75 LINKSFDQTD
+75 LIKKSFEQAD
-85 IKDYSII
+85 IKDYSVI
-92 IAATDDKSVNSLISS
+92 IAATDDSSVNSLISS
-107 IAQDK
+107 IAHDK
-112 KIPVNVVDSPE
+112 RIPVNVVDSPA

-129 PSIVDRSPLIIAVSS
+129 PSIVDRSPVIIAVSS
-144 SGKAPVLS
+144 AGKAPVLA

-162 IPSAYGTLAEI
+162 IPSSYGILAEI
-173 AGEYRQKVKERFL
+173 AGEYRQRV
-186 KIKDRRAFWEAT
+186 KDRFSQIRDRRTFWEAT
-198 LSGVIAEKVFSGR
+198 FSGVIAEKVFSGR
-211 ITEAKEDIQRQ
+211 INEAKNDIEKQ
-222 LDESV
+222 LNDSV
-227 EMDLGEVYLVGAG
+227 EMELGEVYLVGAG

-276 RDSQLIY
+276 RDSELIY
-283 VGKKGGSDKSTKQV
+283 VGKKGGSDKSTRQV
-297 DINDQL
+297 DINNQL

-337 GIPFQVV
+337 NIPFQVV
-344 PGITAALGCSSY
+344 PGITAASGCSSY
-356 AGIPLTHRDYS
+356 SGIPLTHRDYS

-374 AHLKNGTTNL
+374 AHLKDGTTDL
-384 PWEEFIIDQQTIVFY
+384 PWDELIVDQQTIVFY

-404 ASYICEKL
+404 ANYICEKL
-412 MEYGMDKDMPIAI
+412 MEHGMNKDMPIAI

-438 SSLTELPDLLEK
+438 SSLTKLPDLLAK
-450 EDIQAPTLMI
+450 EDIHAPTLMI

>member
-1 MANKSASPIYKRINS
+1 

-23 VNIRKKPCIVIGGG
+23 INIRKKPCIVIGGG

-43 INLLLKAKAKVYCLS
+43 INLLLKAKAKVDCLS
-58 PVFCKGIKN
+58 PLFCKGIKN

-92 IAATDDKSVNSLISS
+92 IAATDDSSVNSSISA
-107 IAQDK
+107 IAQVK

-162 IPSAYGTLAEI
+162 IPSAYGILADI
-173 AGEYRQKVKERFL
+173 AGEYRQKVKDRFST
-186 KIKDRRAFWEAT
+186 IKDRRAFWEAVF
-198 LSGVIAEKVFSGR
+198 SGVIAEKVFSGR
-211 ITEAKEDIQRQ
+211 ISEAKEDIQRQ
-222 LDESV
+222 LDDSV

-276 RDSQLIY
+276 RDSELIY

-344 PGITAALGCSSY
+344 PGITAASGCSSY

-404 ASYICEKL
+404 ANYICEKL

-438 SSLTELPDLLEK
+438 SSLIELPALLER
-450 EDIQAPTLMI
+450 EDIHAPTLMI

>member
-1 MANKSASPIYKRINS
+1 ME
-16 MDHLPIF
+16 HLPIF
-23 VNIRKKPCIVIGGG
+23 IKIKQKPTLVVGGG

-43 INLLLKAKAKVYCLS
+43 INLLLKAQAKVDCLS
-58 PVFCKGIKN
+58 PLFCEDIKN

-92 IAATDDKSVNSLISS
+92 IAATDDSSVNSSISA
-107 IAQDK
+107 IAQVK

-162 IPSAYGTLAEI
+162 IPSAYGILADI
-173 AGEYRQKVKERFL
+173 AGEYRQKVKDRFST
-186 KIKDRRAFWEAT
+186 IKDRRAFWEAVF
-198 LSGVIAEKVFSGR
+198 SGVIAEKVFSGR
-211 ITEAKEDIQRQ
+211 ISEAKEDIEKQ
-222 LDESV
+222 LNDSV
-227 EMDLGEVYLVGAG
+227 EMELGEVYLVGAG

-257 ADVVL
+257 SDVVL

-276 RDSQLIY
+276 RDSELIY

-344 PGITAALGCSSY
+344 PGITAASGCSSY

-404 ASYICEKL
+404 ANYICEKL

-438 SSLTELPDLLEK
+438 SSLTELPDLLER
-450 EDIQAPTLMI
+450 EDIHAPTLMI

>member
-1 MANKSASPIYKRINS
+1 
-16 MDHLPIF
+16 
-23 VNIRKKPCIVIGGG
+23 
-37 DIALRK
+37 
-43 INLLLKAKAKVYCLS
+43 
-58 PVFCKGIKN
+58 
-67 LSKDGHIT
+67 
-75 LINKSFDQTD
+75 
-85 IKDYSII
+85 
-92 IAATDDKSVNSLISS
+92 
-107 IAQDK
+107 
-112 KIPVNVVDSPE
+112 
-123 LSSFIM
+123 M
-129 PSIVDRSPLIIAVSS
+129 PSIVDRSPVIIAVSS
-144 SGKAPVLS
+144 AGKAPVLA
-152 RIIRAKLETV
+152 RIIRAKLETI

-173 AGEYRQKVKERFL
+173 AGEYRQRVKDRFS
-186 KIKDRRAFWEAT
+186 KIKDRRAFWET
-198 LSGVIAEKVFSGR
+198 TFSGVIAEKVFSGR
-211 ITEAKEDIQRQ
+211 IVEAKVDIEKQ
-222 LDESV
+222 LKDLV
-227 EMDLGEVYLVGAG
+227 ELSMGEVYLVGAG

-257 ADVVL
+257 SDVVL

-276 RDSQLIY
+276 RDSELIY
-283 VGKKGGSDKSTKQV
+283 VGKKSGSGESTRQL

-331 ESLSEH
+331 ETLSEN

-344 PGITAALGCSSY
+344 PGITAASGCSSY
-356 AGIPLTHRDYS
+356 AGIPLTHRNYS

-374 AHLKNGTTNL
+374 AHLKNGTSNL
-384 PWEEFIIDQQTIVFY
+384 PWKELVVEQQTIVFY

-404 ASYICEKL
+404 ANHICEQL
-412 MEYGMDKDMPIAI
+412 IAHGMRKEMPIAI

-438 SSLTELPDLLEK
+438 TTLLTLPDLLIK
-450 EDIQAPTLMI
+450 EDIHAPTLMI

-465 KLNEKLNWYGN
+465 KLNEKLNWYGNLKN

>member
-1 MANKSASPIYKRINS
+1 

-23 VNIRKKPCIVIGGG
+23 INVRQNPCLVIGGG

-43 INLLLKAKAKVYCLS
+43 INLLIKAQAKVDCLS
-58 PVFCKGIKN
+58 PLFCEGITN
-67 LSKDGHIT
+67 LSQNGDVN
-75 LINKSFDQTD
+75 LIQKRFESDD
-85 IKDYSII
+85 IKDYAII
-92 IAATDDKSVNSLISS
+92 IASTDDSSVNALISKS
-107 IAQDK
+107 AK
-112 KIPVNVVDSPE
+112 KARIPVNVVDSPE

-129 PSIVDRSPLIIAVSS
+129 PSIVDRSPVIIAVSS
-144 SGKAPVLS
+144 AGKAPVLS

-162 IPSAYGTLAEI
+162 IPSAYGVLAEI
-173 AGEYRQKVKERFL
+173 AGEYRQKVKDRFSN
-186 KIKDRRAFWEAT
+186 KDRRAFWESIF
-198 LSGVIAEKVFSGR
+198 SGVIAEKVFSGR
-211 ITEAKEDIQRQ
+211 INEAKDDIDKQ
-222 LDESV
+222 LKRASEI
-227 EMDLGEVYLVGAG
+227 ELGEVYLVGAG

-276 RDSQLIY
+276 RDSELIY
-283 VGKKGGSDKSTKQV
+283 VGKKGGSQESTRQI

-344 PGITAALGCSSY
+344 PGITAASGCSSY

-384 PWEEFIIDQQTIVFY
+384 PWDEFVIDQQTIVFY

-404 ASYICEKL
+404 ANYICQKL

-438 SSLTELPDLLEK
+438 SSLTKLPDLLAT
-450 EDIQAPTLMI
+450 EDIHAPTLMI

-465 KLNEKLNWYGN
+465 KLNEKLNWYGT

>member
-1 MANKSASPIYKRINS
+1 

-23 VNIRKKPCIVIGGG
+23 INVRQNPCLVIGGG

-43 INLLLKAKAKVYCLS
+43 INLLIKAQAKVDCLS
-58 PVFCKGIKN
+58 PLFCEGITN
-67 LSKDGHIT
+67 LSQNGDVN
-75 LINKSFDQTD
+75 LIQKRFESDD
-85 IKDYSII
+85 IKDYAII
-92 IAATDDKSVNSLISS
+92 IASTDDSSVNALISKS
-107 IAQDK
+107 AK
-112 KIPVNVVDSPE
+112 KARIPVNVVDSPE

-129 PSIVDRSPLIIAVSS
+129 PSIVDRSPVIIAVSS
-144 SGKAPVLS
+144 AGKAPVLA

-162 IPSAYGTLAEI
+162 IPSAYGVLAEI
-173 AGEYRQKVKERFL
+173 AGEYRQKVKDRFS
-186 KIKDRRAFWEAT
+186 KIKDRRAFWESIF
-198 LSGVIAEKVFSGR
+198 SGVIAEKVFSGR
-211 ITEAKEDIQRQ
+211 INEAKDDIDKQ
-222 LDESV
+222 LKRASEI
-227 EMDLGEVYLVGAG
+227 ELGEVYLVGAG

-276 RDSQLIY
+276 RDSELIY
-283 VGKKGGSDKSTKQV
+283 VGKKGGSQESTRQI

-344 PGITAALGCSSY
+344 PGITAASGCSAY

-384 PWEEFIIDQQTIVFY
+384 PWDEFVIDQQTIVFY

-404 ASYICEKL
+404 ANYICQKL
-412 MEYGMDKDMPIAI
+412 MEHGMDKDMPIAI

-438 SSLTELPDLLEK
+438 SSLTKLPDLLAT
-450 EDIQAPTLMI
+450 EDIHAPTLMI

-465 KLNEKLNWYGN
+465 KLNEKLNWYGT

>member
-1 MANKSASPIYKRINS
+1 ME
-16 MDHLPIF
+16 HLPIF
-23 VNIRKKPCIVIGGG
+23 INIKQKPTLVVGGG

-43 INLLLKAKAKVYCLS
+43 INLLLKAKAKVDCLS
-58 PVFCKGIKN
+58 PLFCEDIN
-67 LSKDGHIT
+67 TLFKDGYIK
-75 LINKSFDQTD
+75 LIKKSFEQAD
-85 IKDYSII
+85 IKDYSVI
-92 IAATDDKSVNSLISS
+92 IAATDDSSVNSLISS
-107 IAQDK
+107 IAHDK
-112 KIPVNVVDSPE
+112 RIPVNVVDSPA

-129 PSIVDRSPLIIAVSS
+129 PSIVDRSPVIIAVSS
-144 SGKAPVLS
+144 AGKAPVLA

-162 IPSAYGTLAEI
+162 IPSSYGILAEI
-173 AGEYRQKVKERFL
+173 AGEYRQRV
-186 KIKDRRAFWEAT
+186 KDRFSQIRDRRTFWEAT
-198 LSGVIAEKVFSGR
+198 FSGVIAEKVFSGR
-211 ITEAKEDIQRQ
+211 INEAKNDIEKQ
-222 LDESV
+222 LNDSV
-227 EMDLGEVYLVGAG
+227 EMELGEVYLVGAG

-276 RDSQLIY
+276 RDSELIY
-283 VGKKGGSDKSTKQV
+283 VGKKGGSDKSTRQV
-297 DINDQL
+297 DINNQL

-337 GIPFQVV
+337 NIPFQVV
-344 PGITAALGCSSY
+344 PGITAASGCSSY

-374 AHLKNGTTNL
+374 AHLKDGTTDL
-384 PWEEFIIDQQTIVFY
+384 PWDELIVDQQTIVFY

-404 ASYICEKL
+404 ANYICEKL
-412 MEYGMDKDMPIAI
+412 MEHGMNKDMPIAI

-438 SSLTELPDLLEK
+438 SSLTELPDLLAK
-450 EDIQAPTLMI
+450 EDIHAPTLMI

>member
-1 MANKSASPIYKRINS
+1 

-23 VNIRKKPCIVIGGG
+23 INVRQNPCLVIGGG

-43 INLLLKAKAKVYCLS
+43 INLLIKAQAKVDCLS
-58 PVFCKGIKN
+58 PLFCEGITN
-67 LSKDGHIT
+67 LSQNGDVN
-75 LINKSFDQTD
+75 LIQKRFESDD
-85 IKDYSII
+85 IKDYAII
-92 IAATDDKSVNSLISS
+92 IASTDDSSVNALISKS
-107 IAQDK
+107 AK
-112 KIPVNVVDSPE
+112 KARIPVNVVDSPE

-129 PSIVDRSPLIIAVSS
+129 PSIVDRSPIIIAVSS
-144 SGKAPVLS
+144 AGKAPVLA
-152 RIIRAKLETV
+152 RLIRAKLETV
-162 IPSAYGTLAEI
+162 IPSAYGALAEI
-173 AGEYRQKVKERFL
+173 AGEYRQKVKDRFS
-186 KIKDRRAFWEAT
+186 KIKDRRAFWESIF
-198 LSGVIAEKVFSGR
+198 SGVIAEKVFSGR
-211 ITEAKEDIQRQ
+211 INEAKDDIDKQ
-222 LDESV
+222 LKRASEI
-227 EMDLGEVYLVGAG
+227 ELGEVYLVGAG

-276 RDSQLIY
+276 RDSELIY
-283 VGKKGGSDKSTKQV
+283 VGKKGGSQESTRQI

-344 PGITAALGCSSY
+344 PGITAASGCSSY

-384 PWEEFIIDQQTIVFY
+384 PWDEFVIDQQTIVFY

-404 ASYICEKL
+404 ATYICQKL
-412 MEYGMDKDMPIAI
+412 MEHGMDKDMPIAI

-438 SSLTELPDLLEK
+438 SSLTKLPDLLAT
-450 EDIQAPTLMI
+450 EDIHAPTLMI

-465 KLNEKLNWYGN
+465 KLNEKLNWYGT

>member
-1 MANKSASPIYKRINS
+1 ME
-16 MDHLPIF
+16 HLPIF
-23 VNIRKKPCIVIGGG
+23 INIKQKPTLVVGGG

-43 INLLLKAKAKVYCLS
+43 INLLLKAKAKVDCLS
-58 PVFCKGIKN
+58 PLFCEDIN
-67 LSKDGHIT
+67 TLFKDGYIK
-75 LINKSFDQTD
+75 LIKKSFEQAD
-85 IKDYSII
+85 IKDYSVI
-92 IAATDDKSVNSLISS
+92 IAATDDSLVNSLISS
-107 IAQDK
+107 IAHDK
-112 KIPVNVVDSPE
+112 RIPVNVVDSPA

-129 PSIVDRSPLIIAVSS
+129 PSIVDRSPVIIAVSS
-144 SGKAPVLS
+144 AGKAPVLA

-162 IPSAYGTLAEI
+162 IPSSYGILAEI
-173 AGEYRQKVKERFL
+173 AGEYRQRV
-186 KIKDRRAFWEAT
+186 KDRFSQIRDRRTFWEAT
-198 LSGVIAEKVFSGR
+198 FSGVIAEKVFSGR
-211 ITEAKEDIQRQ
+211 INEAKNDIEKQ
-222 LDESV
+222 LNDSV
-227 EMDLGEVYLVGAG
+227 EMELGEVYLVGAG

-276 RDSQLIY
+276 RDSELIY
-283 VGKKGGSDKSTKQV
+283 VGKKGGSDKSTRQV

-303 VELAKS
+303 VKLAQS

-337 GIPFQVV
+337 NIPFQVV
-344 PGITAALGCSSY
+344 PGITAASGCSSY
-356 AGIPLTHRDYS
+356 SGIPLTHRDYS

-374 AHLKNGTTNL
+374 AHLKDGTTDL
-384 PWEEFIIDQQTIVFY
+384 PWDELIVDQQTIVFY

-404 ASYICEKL
+404 ANYICEKL
-412 MEYGMDKDMPIAI
+412 MEHGMNKDMPIAI

-438 SSLTELPDLLEK
+438 SSLTELPDLLAK
-450 EDIQAPTLMI
+450 EDIHAPTLMI

>member
-1 MANKSASPIYKRINS
+1 M
-16 MDHLPIF
+16 
-23 VNIRKKPCIVIGGG
+23 
-37 DIALRK
+37 
-43 INLLLKAKAKVYCLS
+43 
-58 PVFCKGIKN
+58 
-67 LSKDGHIT
+67 
-75 LINKSFDQTD
+75 
-85 IKDYSII
+85 
-92 IAATDDKSVNSLISS
+92 
-107 IAQDK
+107 
-112 KIPVNVVDSPE
+112 
-123 LSSFIM
+123 
-129 PSIVDRSPLIIAVSS
+129 
-144 SGKAPVLS
+144 
-152 RIIRAKLETV
+152 ETG
-162 IPSAYGTLAEI
+162 IPSAYGVLAEI
-173 AGEYRQKVKERFL
+173 SGEYRQKVIDRFAN
-186 KIKDRRAFWEAT
+186 INDRRAFWEST
-198 LSGVIAEKVFSGR
+198 FSGVIAEKVFSGR
-211 ITEAKEDIQRQ
+211 VDEAKDDIDTQ
-222 LDESV
+222 LKNAV
-227 EMDLGEVYLVGAG
+227 EMELGEVYLVGAG

-276 RDSQLIY
+276 RDSELIY
-283 VGKKGGSDKSTKQV
+283 VGKKGGSQESTRQI

-337 GIPFQVV
+337 SIPFQVV
-344 PGITAALGCSSY
+344 PGITAASGCSSY

-384 PWEEFIIDQQTIVFY
+384 PWEEFVIDQQTIVFY

-404 ASYICEKL
+404 ANYICQKL
-412 MEYGMDKDMPIAI
+412 MEHGMDKDMPIAI
-425 IEKGTMPEQKVYI
+425 IEKGTMPEQKIYI
-438 SSLTELPDLLEK
+438 SS
-450 EDIQAPTLMI
+450 
-460 VGEVV
+460 
-465 KLNEKLNWYGN
+465 